1 MARISGF
8 RAGITEHT
16 LSSFRR
22 QARASAPPRAPKRG
36 HPAYFYYYYYFIT
49 ILLSFKF
56 TALTPEKKYTHGS
69 YTYIII
75 LPTYTQHVLSNRP
88 RHNRETPSLRAI
100 ASTQTDTATATVG
113 CTRYITILL
122 YIQLCALQSHV
133 LQADNPRCKVY
144 ILVLLTDAMSPGR
157 RRRS

>member
-8 RAGITEHT
+8 CAGITEHT

-22 QARASAPPRAPKRG
+22 RARARAPPRAPKRG
-36 HPAYFYYYYYFIT
+36 RHVYFYYYYYFIT

-56 TALTPEKKYTHGS
+56 TALTPEKKYTHGT

-75 LPTYTQHVLSNRP
+75 LPTYTHHVLSNRP
-88 RHNRETPSLRAI
+88 RHNRETPSLRTI
-100 ASTQTDTATATVG
+100 VSTQTQ
-113 CTRYITILL
+113 ILL
-122 YIQLCALQSHV
+122 RQWSGVRVMLKYYYIYNYVHLNLTYCRQITRA
-133 LQADNPRCKVY
+133 ARY
-144 ILVLLTDAMSPGR
+144 ILVLLTDAMPPGR